1 MTLEERRARMTRRRR
16 IRYDD
21 KKPFIELFK
30 APFHYL
36 LKVGT
41 IGKELRWLLRNG
53 TEIDIQTM
61 TYLDFRL
68 PGKGQI
74 DDGSYCTL
82 NQIHSCLRKLLDKT
96 GSRGTR
102 YGKAM
107 VFRYLT
113 HGHSHISGSES
124 SLQSAVYKAV

>member
-1 MTLEERRARMTRRRR
+1 MTRRRR
-16 IRYDD
+16 VRYDD

-36 LKVGT
+36 LKAGT
-41 IGKELRWLLRNG
+41 IGRELRSLLKNG
-53 TEIDIQTM
+53 LEINITTL

-68 PGKGQI
+68 PP
-74 DDGSYCTL
+74 DDKKDDAQYCTL
-82 NQIHSCLRKLLDKT
+82 AQIYSCLHKLLDKT
-96 GSRGTR
+96 GHNGTR

-113 HGHSHISGSES
+113 DGHSNISISES
-124 SLQSAVYKAV
+124 SLQSAVNKAV